1 MLRLEGMGRVQRT
14 DNFQDILNAVATDIR
29 NKHRKR
35 IVRQREIHA
44 MEGTISNLDDKR
56 KYLEQQL
63 EAFRVG
69 ARTSLLYSE

>member
-1 MLRLEGMGRVQRT
+1 MEKLGRVQRV

-35 IVRQREIHA
+35 IVRQREIHG
-44 MEGTISNLDDKR
+44 MEGTITSLDDKR

-63 EAFRVG
+63 DAFRVG
-69 ARTSLLYSE
+69 DL